1 MSQGEN
7 KEVVKYNKSNK
18 YSDWYD
24 KTLRVYKYN
33 QKVGDKII
41 TINMFSNEAKIDVKT
56 ALEVNR
62 ECGIISTFKVKKIKR
77 LKNAK

>member
-7 KEVVKYNKSNK
+7 KEVVKYNKINK
-18 YSDWYD
+18 YSGWYD

-41 TINMFSNEAKIDVKT
+41 TISMFSNEAKIDVKT

>member
-33 QKVGDKII
+33 
-41 TINMFSNEAKIDVKT
+41 
-56 ALEVNR
+56 
-62 ECGIISTFKVKKIKR
+62 
-77 LKNAK
+77 

>member
-41 TINMFSNEAKIDVKT
+41 TISMFSNEAKIDVKT